1 MPKVTYTPVG
11 SYTTGSG
18 ENSVTFSNLGA
29 YRHLELHV
37 MPSNVSG
44 DGDLCIRFN
53 GDTGTNYSST
63 LLYGTGS
70 NAPAASAKNN
80 SINRM
85 RIGRQNNG
93 AAYPNI
99 IHINNYSTS
108 SAYKTALSRAQHSGL
123 VFVYVGQW
131 RNTAA
136 ITSITIFDENN
147 VNFVAGSTFRLYGI
161 I

>member
-1 MPKVTYTPVG
+1 MGVVTYVPIA

-18 ENSVTFSNLGA
+18 EATVTFSNIGA
-29 YRHLELHV
+29 YRHLELQV

-53 GDTGTNYSST
+53 GDTGTNYSSN

-70 NAPAASAKNN
+70 NSAASAAKNN
-80 SINRM
+80 LLNRM

-99 IHINNYSTS
+99 IHINNYRSNTT
-108 SAYKTALSRAQHSGL
+108 YKTALSRAQHSGL
-123 VFVYVGQW
+123 IFIYSGVW
-131 RNTAA
+131 RSTAPV
-136 ITSITIFDENN
+136 TSISIFDENN
-147 VNFVAGSTFRLYGI
+147 VNFVAGSTFKLYGI
-161 I
+161 L